1 MASAIQAALCDCAGQ
16 RIRALLTTQADMVT
30 ALYPHNEWKE
40 KALPAAE
47 GRRAFLDR
55 HLKGNKE
62 NHKLIDPKT
71 KALIEA
77 IDKVMPLCKVFQC
90 TSIIEDIKQIDLDA
104 RAYVSACGAIT
115 ISVYQYEKLG
125 SKYSKADLKKDA
137 EKLVKGL
144 QKHKPVFPDEILVEF
159 ADRVGL
165 DSSLLVGPAAKKP
178 KGAEFVSIS
187 GGGEGLASAS
197 GAASFPHDAPPGGA
211 SVAAPPSAGA
221 GPGPSAGADP
231 GAAGNANAD

>member
-1 MASAIQAALCDCAGQ
+1 MNFYSGDMRAASAIQAALCDCAGQ
-16 RIRALLTTQADMVT
+16 RIRALLTTQAEMVT

-62 NHKLIDPKT
+62 NHELIVPKT

-77 IDKVMPLCKVFQC
+77 IDKVTPLCKVFQC
-90 TSIIEDIKQIDLDA
+90 TSIIEEIKQIDLDA

-125 SKYSKADLKKDA
+125 PKYSKADLKMDA
-137 EKLVKGL
+137 EKFVKGL
-144 QKHKPVFPDEILVEF
+144 QKHKAVIPDEILVSLQI
-159 ADRVGL
+159 GL
-165 DSSLLVGPAAKKP
+165 VWTLPSWSVQLPRSPRGQSSYLSVVVVRALLL
-178 KGAEFVSIS
+178 
-187 GGGEGLASAS
+187 LA
-197 GAASFPHDAPPGGA
+197 
-211 SVAAPPSAGA
+211 VL
-221 GPGPSAGADP
+221 
-231 GAAGNANAD
+231 